1 MISRDG
7 DEQMISGYCQARE
20 EFRSFLKTID
30 LGKYRE
36 EFIKRKYVEQD
47 LPDDVVNTMLR
58 SLYENYWEKKRFLC
72 FDDWFEE
79 VWKEISKLEEF
90 TNFVWE
96 YWHRRFGEDKEWDNW
111 FKEGLKARLYRTWT
125 AVLTQFDFCY
135 TVECVVEEEAYKIP
149 IFASPEL
156 NRTGV
161 DLRLRTQEGA
171 TIDFQVYKISE
182 RKEARGKTGGVIRVP
197 YPVTSREELK
207 RRVESPNTRKRKA
220 YETILQTFDL
230 YYEELDNGFIV
241 FKKELAKAILDR
253 VILGQDVR
261 SFVEDLAICLR
272 GEKA

>member
-1 MISRDG
+1 
-7 DEQMISGYCQARE
+7 MISGYCRARE

-30 LGKYRE
+30 LSKYRE
-36 EFIKRKYVEQD
+36 EFMKRKYVEQD
-47 LPDDVVNTMLR
+47 LPDDVVDTMLK
-58 SLYENYWEKKRFLC
+58 SLYEKYWVKKRFLR

-79 VWKEISKLEEF
+79 VWKEISELEGF

-96 YWHRRFGEDKEWDNW
+96 YWHRRFGEDEDWDKW

-161 DLRLRTQEGA
+161 DLRLQTQEGA

-197 YPVTSREELK
+197 YPVTSTEELK
-207 RRVESPNTRKRKA
+207 RRVESPYTRKREA
-220 YETILQTFDL
+220 YETVLQTFDL

-241 FKKELAKAILDR
+241 FKKELAKEILDR
-253 VILGQDVR
+253 VILGQDVS
-261 SFVEDLAICLR
+261 SFVEDLASCLR
-272 GEKA
+272 GEKTA